1 MNARVLVLLILAV
14 AAGFGL
20 GRLTVAAPEVPA
32 PAPEPKPIPG
42 ERSLELAQVRRVT
55 LRLSASTLV
64 NPQMVEAE
72 SAIRNRLAE
81 VGVVIVPDDQPHDA
95 VVWTH
100 LDAHHFRAFDAH
112 GVATELHLAVDHK
125 VEVAGEVRVIPHDLW
140 QSDTMRLVQ
149 PELIPREV
157 VQTVDE
163 LASHLASA
171 IRRARDQRR

>member
-1 MNARVLVLLILAV
+1 MNARVLVLFVLAL

-20 GRLTVAAPEVPA
+20 GRMTATPEVVPA
-32 PAPEPKPIPG
+32 PAPEPKAIPG
-42 ERSLELAQVRRVT
+42 ERALELAQIRRVT

-72 SAIRNRLAE
+72 SAIRNRLGE
-81 VGVVIVPDDQPHDA
+81 VGIAIVPDDQPYDA

-125 VEVAGEVRVIPHDLW
+125 VEVGGEVRVIPHDLW

-171 IRRARDQRR
+171 IRRAREQRR